1 LGALYV
7 VCARV
12 KPRQARRWAHAFSS
26 LAMAERV
33 RLDKLRREVPVPEG
47 VVWLDDQ
54 PASEQD
60 IRYPIHHLDG
70 YMTPESEDQLADW
83 GRDVLSACLI
93 RAGGADIGD
102 RSIEELQ
109 DQADVIEA
117 LDCLDVNA
125 LYLCGLAA
133 MNGQSPTAA
142 QKKSSGS

>member
-1 LGALYV
+1 
-7 VCARV
+7 
-12 KPRQARRWAHAFSS
+12 
-26 LAMAERV
+26 MAERV

-47 VVWLDDQ
+47 VVWL
-54 PASEQD
+54 
-60 IRYPIHHLDG
+60 
-70 YMTPESEDQLADW
+70 EDQLAEW